1 MTDARG
7 ASGTSGTLPGA
18 TTLVTVAHGT
28 RKDGGN
34 EVARELTAA
43 AGERLG
49 TKAIAT
55 YVELSE
61 PLFADV
67 MTRAEQPAVVVPLL
81 LSTGFHMR
89 SDLPEQAALA
99 SVPVALGRQLGPDPL
114 LAQAQVERLVE
125 AGARR
130 GQRVVLVAA
139 GSSDEAATCDQMC
152 AVAHLARAW
161 DGKVELA
168 TLSGHGARP
177 ADVIRPGDAVSPY
190 LLSPGFFHDRLRRA
204 GPADGVGADYMHV
217 SVPGAPVLRQ
227 SAGDPLTVN
236 APPPVAPALPTGA
249 DGDGGNWSSGASPAE
264 SIRTL
269 FG

>member
-1 MTDARG
+1 MSAVGSTDAHL
-7 ASGTSGTLPGA
+7 S
-18 TTLVTVAHGT
+18 TTIQLVTVAHGT
-28 RKDGGN
+28 RKAEGN
-34 EVARELTAA
+34 EVAQVVTAA

-49 TKAIAT
+49 LTAIAT
-55 YVELSE
+55 YVELSA

-67 MTRAEQPAVVVPLL
+67 MTRAEHPVVVVPLL

-99 SVPVALGRQLGPDPL
+99 SVPVTLGRQLGPDPL
-114 LAQAQVERLVE
+114 LAQAQVARLVE

-139 GSSDEAATCDQMC
+139 GSSEEAATCDQMC

-161 DGKVELA
+161 DGPVELA

-190 LLSPGFFHDRLRRA
+190 LLSPGFFHDRLRRESPA
-204 GPADGVGADYMHV
+204 GVIVADVMGAHDRV
-217 SVPGAPVLRQ
+217 VDLIVQRATALAGAPV
-227 SAGDPLTVN
+227 
-236 APPPVAPALPTGA
+236 
-249 DGDGGNWSSGASPAE
+249 
-264 SIRTL
+264 
-269 FG
+269 

>member
-1 MTDARG
+1 MIAAVGDTRTATRATG
-7 ASGTSGTLPGA
+7 TTLSSTSTSGDPF
-18 TTLVTVAHGT
+18 TLVTVAHGT
-28 RKDGGN
+28 RKTEGN
-34 EVARELTAA
+34 EIARLLTEA

-49 TKAIAT
+49 VPAT
-55 YVELSE
+55 ASYVELSE

-89 SDLPEQAALA
+89 TDLPEQAALA
-99 SVPVALGRQLGPDPL
+99 TVPITLGRQLGPDPL

-152 AVAHLARAW
+152 AVAHLARLW
-161 DGKVELA
+161 DGPVELA

-177 ADVIRPGDAVSPY
+177 GDVIRPGDAVSPY
-190 LLSPGFFHDRLRRA
+190 LLSPGFFHDRLSREAPAGVVVADVIGAHRA
-204 GPADGVGADYMHV
+204 VVDLVVERVGA
-217 SVPGAPVLRQ
+217 
-227 SAGDPLTVN
+227 LT
-236 APPPVAPALPTGA
+236 
-249 DGDGGNWSSGASPAE
+249 
-264 SIRTL
+264 R
-269 FG
+269 

>member
-1 MTDARG
+1 MSVLTR
-7 ASGTSGTLPGA
+7 TSTR
-18 TTLVTVAHGT
+18 LVTVAHGT
-28 RKDGGN
+28 RKTEGN
-34 EVARELTAA
+34 EVAQLLTAA
-43 AGERLG
+43 AGELLG
-49 TKAIAT
+49 MSAIAT

-67 MTRAEQPAVVVPLL
+67 MASAEEPAVVVPLL

-89 SDLPEQAALA
+89 SDLPDQAALA
-99 SVPVALGRQLGPDPL
+99 HVPVTMGRQLGPDPL

-161 DGKVELA
+161 DGPVELA

-177 ADVIRPGDAVSPY
+177 SDVIRPGDAVSPY
-190 LLSPGFFHDRLRRA
+190 LLSPGFFHDRLKREAPQGVVVADVMGPHRA
-204 GPADGVGADYMHV
+204 VVDLVV
-217 SVPGAPVLRQ
+217 ERV
-227 SAGDPLTVN
+227 
-236 APPPVAPALPTGA
+236 VALI
-249 DGDGGNWSSGASPAE
+249 S
-264 SIRTL
+264 
-269 FG
+269 

>member
-1 MTDARG
+1 MIQHVGDTGTLTSTLTGTPTVTPKGTPMGTLTSAG
-7 ASGTSGTLPGA
+7 AGTSGVGSG

-28 RKDGGN
+28 RKSAGN
-34 EVARELTAA
+34 EVARALTAA
-43 AGERLG
+43 AGARLAM
-49 TKAIAT
+49 TALAT

-67 MTRAEQPAVVVPLL
+67 MAAAEQPAVVVPLL

-89 SDLPEQAALA
+89 SDLPEQASLA
-99 SVPVALGRQLGPDPL
+99 RVPVMMGRQLGPDPL

-139 GSSDEAATCDQMC
+139 GSSDEAATCDQLC

-161 DGKVELA
+161 DGPVELA

-177 ADVIRPGDAVSPY
+177 ADVVRPGDAVSPY
-190 LLSPGFFHDRLRRA
+190 LLSPGFFHDRLRREA
-204 GPADGVGADYMHV
+204 PEGVVVADVMGPHRAVVDLV
-217 SVPGAPVLRQ
+217 
-227 SAGDPLTVN
+227 
-236 APPPVAPALPTGA
+236 VARVTALLA
-249 DGDGGNWSSGASPAE
+249 
-264 SIRTL
+264 
-269 FG
+269 

>member
-1 MTDARG
+1 MERIVARMG
-7 ASGTSGTLPGA
+7 DTATTHATWHESGTTGSLPGSA
-18 TTLVTVAHGT
+18 TLVTVAHGT
-28 RKDGGN
+28 RKGGGN

-43 AGERLG
+43 AGARLG
-49 TKAIAT
+49 VRAIAT

-89 SDLPEQAALA
+89 TDLPEQAALA
-99 SVPVALGRQLGPDPL
+99 PVPVVLGRQLGPDPL
-114 LAQAQVERLVE
+114 LARAQVARLLE
-125 AGARR
+125 AGARP

-139 GSSDEAATCDQMC
+139 GSSEEAATCDQMC

-190 LLSPGFFHDRLRRA
+190 LLSPGFFHDRLRREA
-204 GPADGVGADYMHV
+204 PDGVVVADVMGAHDAV
-217 SVPGAPVLRQ
+217 VDLVVARVR
-227 SAGDPLTVN
+227 ALT
-236 APPPVAPALPTGA
+236 G
-249 DGDGGNWSSGASPAE
+249 
-264 SIRTL
+264 
-269 FG
+269 